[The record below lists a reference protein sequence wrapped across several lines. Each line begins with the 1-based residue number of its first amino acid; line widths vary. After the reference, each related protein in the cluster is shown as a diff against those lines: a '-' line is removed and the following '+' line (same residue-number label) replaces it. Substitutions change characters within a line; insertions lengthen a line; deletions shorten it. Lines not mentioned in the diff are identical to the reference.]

1 MPPEPFVYEARFRG
15 PKTVRLVIILLAFS
29 AVMLIAPAPLWARIF
44 VIGACGI
51 GLVILLAAGLSR
63 KTALRVDASG
73 VTLCQ
78 SPFFRSASA
87 FYPWADVRRIVL
99 WQYQRLDFIG
109 VERRQGAPEPTG
121 PFTGPASRAAAGKTA
136 PGVDPQAAMTG
147 VAANS
152 WVLDRKRLV
161 EAVAHFA
168 PAVEVADTSTGQ
180 LLYPVQPAPS
190 PEG

>member
-1 MPPEPFVYEARFRG
+1 M
-15 PKTVRLVIILLAFS
+15 VIILLAFC
-29 AVMLIAPAPLWARIF
+29 ALVLIAPAPLWARIF
-44 VIGACGI
+44 VIGACGT

-78 SPFFRSASA
+78 SPFFRSAVA

-99 WQYQRLDFIG
+99 WRYQRLDFIG
-109 VERRQGAPEPTG
+109 VQRREGAPEPTG
-121 PFTGPASRAAAGKTA
+121 PFTGPASRAAARKTA
-136 PGVDPQAAMTG
+136 AGVDPQVAMTG

>member
-1 MPPEPFVYEARFRG
+1 
-15 PKTVRLVIILLAFS
+15 
-29 AVMLIAPAPLWARIF
+29 
-44 VIGACGI
+44 
-51 GLVILLAAGLSR
+51 
-63 KTALRVDASG
+63 
-73 VTLCQ
+73 
-78 SPFFRSASA
+78 
-87 FYPWADVRRIVL
+87 VRRIVL
-99 WQYQRLDFIG
+99 WQYQRLNFIG
-109 VERRQGAPEPTG
+109 VQRRQGAPEPTG

-152 WVLDRKRLV
+152 WALDHKRLV

-180 LLYPVQPAPS
+180 LLYPAQPAPS